1 MPNKGKNK
9 TRMRPGRKRVKS
21 AGFKKK
27 KVISLRKKVRNKW
40 GASCRLHDDDGF
52 VPSHVLSRHEG
63 RSIRKENR
71 LASNT
76 PTLKAV

>member
-1 MPNKGKNK
+1 MNKGKNK

-27 KVISLRKKVRNKW
+27 KVISRRKKVRNQW
-40 GASCRLHDDDGF
+40 GGSCSVHDEDGF
-52 VPSHVLSRHEG
+52 VPSHVMRRHEG
-63 RSIRKENR
+63 RSVRKERR

-76 PTLKAV
+76 PKLKAV

>member
-1 MPNKGKNK
+1 MNKGKNK

-27 KVISLRKKVRNKW
+27 KVISLRKKVRNSW
-40 GASCRLHDDDGF
+40 GDSCRLHDDDGF
-52 VPSHVLSRHEG
+52 VPSHIIKRHEG
-63 RSIRKENR
+63 RSIRKERR

-76 PTLKAV
+76 PKLKAV

>member
-1 MPNKGKNK
+1 MNKGKNK

-27 KVISLRKKVRNKW
+27 KVISLRKKVNNSLS
-40 GASCRLHDDDGF
+40 GSCRLHDDDGF
-52 VPSHVLSRHEG
+52 VPSHIIKRHEG
-63 RSIRKENR
+63 RSVRKERR

>member
-1 MPNKGKNK
+1 MNKGRNK

-27 KVISLRKKVRNKW
+27 RVISLRKKVRNSW
-40 GASCRLHDDDGF
+40 GGSCRLHDEDGF
-52 VPSHVLSRHEG
+52 VPSHIVKRHEG
-63 RSIRKENR
+63 RSVRKQRR

-76 PTLKAV
+76 PKLKAV

>member
-9 TRMRPGRKRVKS
+9 KRMRPGRRKVKTD
-21 AGFKKK
+21 GFK
-27 KVISLRKKVRNKW
+27 RKKVVSRRKKVKNSW
-40 GASCRLHDDDGF
+40 GGSCRLHDEDGF
-52 VPSHVLSRHEG
+52 VPSHVLRRHEG

-71 LASNT
+71 LASNR